1 VSFASKDAIPVT
13 DTLIPHPSTLTD
25 PIVPVDVNPVL
36 QRLHV
41 FLGPILIAATFFVL
55 LYNFWGGLI
64 DPIIDF
70 GRELYVP
77 WRISQGAVLY
87 RDITS
92 FYGPF
97 SPLFNGLCFYLFGA
111 SLLTLTLVNC
121 IVLAMTTFL
130 LHEIVRV
137 VSARST
143 AAIVCIFFLVVFGF
157 GKLLTTAN
165 FSYIAPYSHEA
176 THGFVLSLGAIYCF
190 IRYLRSLRNG
200 WIAAVGLCTGLVFL
214 TKPESFIALAGFL
227 FLAVIAM
234 RWAMGPAFRLMIV
247 LPLLIIFA
255 VLPIAAAV
263 VYLAAYMPFSE
274 AWHGT
279 LGSWTFLSNA
289 TLTGGKFFRDSMGL
303 QNPLAR
309 MTIIAKVSGVF
320 LVLMGPA
327 AFMAFMIPDGRRHQ
341 RAFGCGLGVISLLLL
356 KEIFPGFQWFST
368 GDLMLVGSLA
378 LVICQGI
385 LLIRHRRDPAI
396 RIRLTLRLLFCSFA
410 ILMLLK
416 MPLLTRYY
424 HYGFI
429 LGVMATSMLA
439 IALVD
444 WIPAAL
450 ERHGQCGWIVRG
462 ASIAMLAAIAIQCT
476 SISHSYRP
484 SSHSFIGQGKDQFR
498 AQDAHVLQE
507 MLQVMQTQIP
517 PDGTLTVLPE
527 GAILNFLARRPSSTP
542 FVSFLPPDVD
552 MFTEPRLLE
561 SLQQN
566 PPDYIAILHRPTQEF
581 GPAAFGTHYATAMYA
596 WIKDNY
602 SLVHRAG
609 ALPYSSKEFGIVLG
623 CRKVLAPSTGNPPR
637 Q

>member
-1 VSFASKDAIPVT
+1 MT
-13 DTLIPHPSTLTD
+13 DTLIPVPRVLTD
-25 PIVPVDVNPVL
+25 PIAPVDVSPVL

-41 FLGPILIAATFFVL
+41 FLGPILIAVTFFVL

-97 SPLFNGLCFYLFGA
+97 SPLFNALCFYIFGA
-111 SLLTLTLVNC
+111 SLLTLAIVNSV
-121 IVLAMTTFL
+121 ILAIATFL

-143 AAIVCIFFLVVFGF
+143 AAIVCVFFLVVFGF

-165 FSYIAPYSHEA
+165 FSFIAPYSHEA
-176 THGFVLSLGAIYCF
+176 THGFVLALAAIYCF
-190 IRYLRSLRNG
+190 IRYLRSLHNG
-200 WIAAVGLCTGLVFL
+200 WMAAVGLCTGLVFL
-214 TKPESFIALAGFL
+214 TKPESFVALAGFL

-234 RWAMGPAFRLMIV
+234 RWAMGRAFRLTIV

-255 VLPIAAAV
+255 TLPIAIAV
-263 VYLAAYMPFSE
+263 VYLASYMPFSE

-279 LGSWTFLSNA
+279 LGSWTFLSNS
-289 TLTGGKFFRDSMGL
+289 TLTSGQFFSHWMGF
-303 QNPLAR
+303 QDPANRLA
-309 MTIIAKVSGVF
+309 IIARLSGIF
-320 LVLMGPA
+320 LVLMGPVV
-327 AFMAFMIPDGRRHQ
+327 FMAFMIPDGRRHQ
-341 RAFGCGLGVISLLLL
+341 RAFGCGLGVISLLIL
-356 KEIFPGFQWFST
+356 KEIFQNFQWYST
-368 GDLMLVGSLA
+368 GGLMLVGMLA
-378 LVICQGI
+378 LVICQAT
-385 LLIRHRRDPAI
+385 LLIRNRHDPAT
-396 RIRLTLRLLFCSFA
+396 RIRLTIRLLLCAFA

-416 MPLLTRYY
+416 MLLLTRYY

-462 ASIAMLAAIAIQCT
+462 AAIALLAAIAIQCS

-484 SSHSFIGQGKDQFR
+484 SSHSFLGQGKDQFR
-498 AQDAHVLQE
+498 
-507 MLQVMQTQIP
+507 
-517 PDGTLTVLPE
+517 
-527 GAILNFLARRPSSTP
+527 
-542 FVSFLPPDVD
+542 
-552 MFTEPRLLE
+552 
-561 SLQQN
+561 
-566 PPDYIAILHRPTQEF
+566 
-581 GPAAFGTHYATAMYA
+581 
-596 WIKDNY
+596 
-602 SLVHRAG
+602 
-609 ALPYSSKEFGIVLG
+609 
-623 CRKVLAPSTGNPPR
+623 
-637 Q
+637 